1 MASYGFCNKSMKRDL
16 GRLSTGEFDILII
29 GGGIYGLFLAWDAVL
44 RGYTVALVEKGDFG
58 SGTSAASLKIIHG
71 GLRYLQSANFH
82 LMQLMKQEQRIF
94 MHIAPH
100 IIHPLACIIPTYN
113 TLTRGKLAFS
123 IALGANNSADWIGNR
138 NQRKD
143 KALAYGQ
150 MLTKEEYQNLF
161 PGIKPDRITGGAL
174 WSEAF
179 IENPNRLVMSILHS
193 AIAVGAQLA
202 NYVEVVGLLNKDNH
216 IKGVVA
222 RDNLSGQEFHINTK
236 MVINSAGAWVD
247 DILNFSNCTKSPVPR
262 FRRSIAFNIV
272 TRRVIPSG
280 QLVGFPS
287 RPDTSGLNNHT
298 GLGPTL
304 FALNWGKYSLLGTKH
319 IPDGELPISEQVL
332 QDFLNEVNS
341 GFPAAGLTLD
351 DIVDVL
357 WGYLPMEKPKSSSE
371 EIKLVRDIQIIDHE
385 KEDGILGL
393 ITVIGVRYTL
403 ARNIA
408 QRAIDLVTNK
418 LNRHV
423 DPCQTRTKPVFGG
436 DIPHIDKF
444 LNDAYVN
451 DAHGLDKTV
460 IDPMVRAYGTEY
472 LQVLNI
478 LREDQTFIEV
488 LEGNQSVLKAEI
500 VHAVREEMACT
511 IGDVIC
517 RRTELAPIGP
527 VDNNILTT
535 CAEIMANEL
544 GWNHER
550 TQKELHSFRN
560 RTAIKLPF

>member
-1 MASYGFCNKSMKRDL
+1 MNRDL
-16 GRLSTGEFDILII
+16 VHLSTGEFDILII
-29 GGGIYGLFLAWDAVL
+29 GGGIYGAFLAWDAVL
-44 RGYTVALVEKGDFG
+44 RGYTVALVEKDDFG
-58 SGTSAASLKIIHG
+58 GGTSASSLKIIHG

-100 IIHPLACIIPTYN
+100 LIHPLACIIPTYN
-113 TLTRGKLAFS
+113 KLTRSKLALS
-123 IALGANNSADWIGNR
+123 IALGADNSADWIGNR
-138 NQRKD
+138 NHRKD
-143 KALAYGQ
+143 KALAYGRI
-150 MLTKEEYQNLF
+150 LTKEEYQNLF

-179 IENPNRLVMSILHS
+179 MENPNRLVMSILHS
-193 AIAVGAQLA
+193 AVAMGAQLA
-202 NYVEVVGLLNKDNH
+202 NYVEVIGLLNKDKH
-216 IKGVVA
+216 IKGVIA
-222 RDNLSGQEFHINTK
+222 RDNLSGQEFHINAK

-247 DILNFSNCTKSPVPR
+247 DILNFSKCTKSPAPR

-272 TRRVIPSG
+272 TRPLIPSG

-287 RPDTSGLNNHT
+287 RPDKSGLNNHT

-304 FALNWGKYSLLGTKH
+304 FALNWGKYSLVGTKH
-319 IPDGELPISEQVL
+319 IPDGELPISERVL

-341 GFPAAGLTLD
+341 GFPAANLRLD

-357 WGYLPMEKPKSSSE
+357 WGYLPMEKPKSPSD

-385 KEDGILGL
+385 IEDGISGL

-418 LNRHV
+418 LTRQSG
-423 DPCQTRTKPVFGG
+423 PCQTQTKPVFGG
-436 DIPHIDKF
+436 DIPNMDEY
-444 LNDAYVN
+444 LNDVYANNTY
-451 DAHGLDKTV
+451 GLDQAA
-460 IDPMVRAYGTEY
+460 IGQMVRAYGTAY
-472 LQVLNI
+472 PHILNI
-478 LREDQTFIEV
+478 LREDQAFMEV
-488 LEGNQSVLKAEI
+488 LEGNQPVLKAEI
-500 VHAVREEMACT
+500 VHVVREEMACK
-511 IGDVIC
+511 ISDVIC

-544 GWNHER
+544 GWNRER
-550 TQKELHSFRN
+550 IQQEVYECKNRKALQFPPRDKLTQ
-560 RTAIKLPF
+560 